1 MRNGLLTLLCS
12 AVVLMAVTGYARS
25 ETVGRYECNVI
36 GAVAQE
42 AIGNGHT
49 LSSLQYSCVG
59 VDGVLKGAVVTA
71 VSSSE
76 WDGPKGTYIAS
87 MGIHRAPGGFAI
99 GQLTEGTGS
108 VVMKDGKPVGTEA
121 SGKTLFKFASGTLAS
136 LSGKTVKFSTKLTGP
151 NQFELEF
158 TD

>member
-1 MRNGLLTLLCS
+1 MEAKMRNGLLTLLCS

-42 AIGNGHT
+42 PIGNGHT

-99 GQLTEGTGS
+99 GQLTWHGVCYHEGWQAGRHRSFWKDTLQVRIWHVGITLRKNGEILHETDWAQS
-108 VVMKDGKPVGTEA
+108 VRA
-121 SGKTLFKFASGTLAS
+121 
-136 LSGKTVKFSTKLTGP
+136 
-151 NQFELEF
+151 
-158 TD
+158 